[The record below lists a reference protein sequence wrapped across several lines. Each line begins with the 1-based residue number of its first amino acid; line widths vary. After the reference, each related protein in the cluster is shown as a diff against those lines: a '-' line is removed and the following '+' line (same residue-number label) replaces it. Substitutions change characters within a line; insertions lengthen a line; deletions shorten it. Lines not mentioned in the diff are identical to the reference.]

1 MDALDYRAHRA
12 PDRRVWRE
20 SSSVAAETAP
30 EVRIVVE
37 PGDAQDRERPPG
49 ELEMLERLA
58 GARIAHADERGVV
71 LEVLELAAQIVDSN
85 HPIVFLGHVES
96 DSMEAH
102 SLAGSP
108 KVVRMSAPN
117 VIRRVLTSGAG
128 EIVNDAAVDPD
139 VGSLLPS
146 AGEVRQ
152 VIAAPLTIAGRRTG
166 VLAAFNSN
174 RGAFVDRELR
184 MLTVL
189 ADRAAILVEN
199 TRLESTVERQ
209 GQELT
214 GLHRLSRVLAA
225 AETVEQAI
233 EESVRIVT
241 DLLVCGR
248 TVVLLFDEDLNELI
262 VRPPAYGLTGQ
273 DVSGMAISLATPS
286 LLSTVFRTA
295 TPLVSNDASADAW
308 VGNSFQRTF
317 DIDSLLVVPLTA
329 GSRSIGVLAAANAA
343 KGAFDDDD
351 LRFTTLLGARIGTV
365 IEASESRERERD
377 LLQELRE
384 ADRTRTEFVS
394 MLAHE
399 LKGPMTTIKGF
410 ADILQRHSPRLDP
423 SRRTEYFD
431 IVTQEIDRLSTLVND
446 LLDVARMDAG
456 TLRSDLQ
463 PTDLP
468 EIVADLLEVHSSL
481 TDAHRIES
489 AMDDNLPRVMA
500 DKDRI
505 RQVLLNLLQN
515 ATRYSPSGSTV
526 TVEATVIV
534 DEEQR
539 WVRVAVA
546 DEGIGVPEEDRERV
560 FGKFVMLPKPD
571 WAQRGTGL
579 GLFISKGIVEAHGG
593 RIWVESEPGR
603 GSTFFFTLRVAV

>member
-1 MDALDYRAHRA
+1 
-12 PDRRVWRE
+12 
-20 SSSVAAETAP
+20 
-30 EVRIVVE
+30 
-37 PGDAQDRERPPG
+37 
-49 ELEMLERLA
+49 
-58 GARIAHADERGVV
+58 
-71 LEVLELAAQIVDSN
+71 
-85 HPIVFLGHVES
+85 
-96 DSMEAH
+96 
-102 SLAGSP
+102 
-108 KVVRMSAPN
+108 
-117 VIRRVLTSGAG
+117 
-128 EIVNDAAVDPD
+128 
-139 VGSLLPS
+139 
-146 AGEVRQ
+146 VRQ
-152 VIAAPLTIAGRRTG
+152 VIAAPLTIAGSRTG

-189 ADRAAILVEN
+189 ADRAAILIEN

-225 AETVEQAI
+225 VETVELAI
-233 EESVRIVT
+233 EESVRIVS
-241 DLLVCGR
+241 DLLVCER
-248 TVVLLFDEDLNELI
+248 TVVLLFDEDLNALI
-262 VRPPAYGLTGQ
+262 VRPPAYGLAGQ

-308 VGNSFQRTF
+308 VGDSFQRAF

-329 GSRSIGVLAAANAA
+329 GSRSIGVLAAANAG

-351 LRFTTLLGARIGTV
+351 LRFTTLLGARIGNV

-468 EIVADLLEVHSSL
+468 EIVANLLEVHSSL

-489 AMDDNLPRVMA
+489 AIDDNLPSVMA

-534 DEEQR
+534 EDDKR

-560 FGKFVMLPKPD
+560 FSKFVMLPKPD

-593 RIWVESEPGR
+593 RIWIESEPGR